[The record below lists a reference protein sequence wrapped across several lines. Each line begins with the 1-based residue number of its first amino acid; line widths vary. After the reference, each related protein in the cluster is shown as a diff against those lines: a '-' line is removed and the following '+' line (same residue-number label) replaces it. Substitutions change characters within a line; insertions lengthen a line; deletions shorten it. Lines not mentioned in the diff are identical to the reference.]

1 MTTKTIILD
10 ITEAK
15 LPPLV
20 TVKQGDSGRT
30 LEVVVQDGGKD
41 FAAPMGTTATLRIMD
56 TQGRSASVPGTVV
69 AFGGKTTVAVG
80 LTSEALA
87 YAGKYAA
94 DIKLSSPGGSES
106 TLNFWLEVQ
115 IAPASDTP
123 IPTPGGGITQ
133 EELDRALR
141 QNSAA
146 DQAHAD
152 EAVGDLAEK
161 TGVKIRP
168 RVCFVDDDGGAPV
181 PTVLFPWMQEHDV
194 PYCFA
199 IATGDIE
206 TGGDSFASW
215 ADLRA
220 MQADSRVSWSCHA
233 INDDVMADYTPEQM
247 EAKYQRWRR
256 DMTAHGLRSDAITVM
271 YNHGSSVQETIDK
284 VVSKYF
290 RYGFSTTKGIN
301 TAPFDSYHML
311 RVGLFPRDGSYT
323 LAQAKV
329 LVDQLVAVG
338 TGIVVFFTHC
348 YVESFDLDGLTELV
362 EYIRAKGVE
371 ITGLEDALRL
381 YDPKTACDCGEW
393 VEVSGEPEYQKS
405 IAKATSATAGQKVAN
420 SSDQNCVLTVQ
431 VSGKRVRAAGT
442 AYSDNGMISWLDAE
456 GRVIGCIWQEPN
468 KSGDNARFSLELAV
482 PYGAAQVMVSGNS
495 GRQLPRV
502 EVLSSGSGGGVSHEE
517 LEQALSEKSTADRT
531 FAASAAM
538 AVANQAME
546 EVKEYV
552 DEQDNAFFQSLDAS
566 NRRIAALEAKPAGV
580 SQADFE
586 TYKSQQS
593 ESITEIQQQIGYA
606 EADLAALLG
615 EVESVVSKF

>member
-1 MTTKTIILD
+1 MSVYHEITVDVATVNNAAPISVKQADSGRVVIIYPTQNGAPWAIPDDATANVRLLNAQRQSLEIPAD
-10 ITEAK
+10 ITEYNGKPCISVALPAESLAMVGILVADAAVSVDGEIVSTMNFRLNVQPAPTSK
-15 LPPLV
+15 L
-20 TVKQGDSGRT
+20 R
-30 LEVVVQDGGKD
+30 
-41 FAAPMGTTATLRIMD
+41 
-56 TQGRSASVPGTVV
+56 
-69 AFGGKTTVAVG
+69 
-80 LTSEALA
+80 
-87 YAGKYAA
+87 
-94 DIKLSSPGGSES
+94 
-106 TLNFWLEVQ
+106 
-115 IAPASDTP
+115 
-123 IPTPGGGITQ
+123 IPTPGGGITR
-133 EELDRALR
+133 EELDQALR

-146 DQAHAD
+146 DQAHTD
-152 EAVGDLAEK
+152 EAVSDLAEK

-247 EAKYQRWRR
+247 EAKYQQWRR

-301 TAPFDSYHML
+301 TAPFDNYHML

-323 LAQAKV
+323 LAQARS

-348 YVESFDLDGLTELV
+348 YFESFDLDGLTELV

-381 YDPKTACDCGEW
+381 YDPKTACDCGDW
-393 VEVSGEPEYQKS
+393 VEVSGEPEYS
-405 IAKATSATAGQKVAN
+405 CTIAQATSTNAGQKVAN
-420 SSDQNCVLTVQ
+420 SSAQNCVLTVQ

-442 AYSDNGMISWLDAE
+442 AYSLNGMISWLDAG
-456 GRVIGCIWQEPN
+456 GRVIGCVWQEAN
-468 KSGDNARFSLELAV
+468 KSGDNARFSLELPV
-482 PYGAAQVMVSGNS
+482 PYGATAIMVSGNS
-495 GRQLPRV
+495 GRRLPRV
-502 EVLSSGSGGGVSHEE
+502 EVLSTGSGGGVSHEE
-517 LEQALSEKSTADRT
+517 LDQVLEG
-531 FAASAAM
+531 
-538 AVANQAME
+538 
-546 EVKEYV
+546 VKAYV
-552 DEQDNAFFQSLDAS
+552 DAQDGAFFQSLDAA
-566 NRRIAALEAKPAGV
+566 NRRILALEAKPAGV

-586 TYKSQQS
+586 AYKSQQS
-593 ESITEIQQQIGYA
+593 ESITNIQQQIGYA